1 MKEFPNRDGSIA
13 ALNRLIAKI
22 DATGSAE
29 KRYGGGRPRTART
42 MENVDSVETLVLSQE
57 DRPGTHRTI
66 RQVSRETGISRTS
79 VHRII
84 HKELQLK
91 CLKKK
96 QAQDLTDAN
105 KIARLVRTKQLLR
118 KYPQRLV
125 QFMWFTDEKLFTE
138 IGRASCRERV

>member
-1 MKEFPNRDGSIA
+1 MVFSRDDLSLIKTLRQEKHYGAKRFLKEFPNRNWSIA

-22 DATGSAE
+22 DTSAD
-29 KRYGGGRPRTART
+29 KRYGGGRPHTVRT
-42 MENVDSVETLVLSQE
+42 MENVESVETLVLSQE

-66 RQVSRETGISRTS
+66 RQVFSETGISRTS
-79 VHRII
+79 MHRII

-105 KIARLVRTKQLLR
+105 KIAHLVCTKQLL
-118 KYPQRLV
+118 
-125 QFMWFTDEKLFTE
+125 
-138 IGRASCRERV
+138 